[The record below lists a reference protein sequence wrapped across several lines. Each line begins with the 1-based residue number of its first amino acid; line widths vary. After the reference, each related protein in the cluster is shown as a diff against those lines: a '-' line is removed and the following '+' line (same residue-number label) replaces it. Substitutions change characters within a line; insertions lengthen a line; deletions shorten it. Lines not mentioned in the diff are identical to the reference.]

1 MSDVVNDLNQVANDI
16 GTTHP
21 CCGDVCIAAAVYVA
35 ELEQQLAELNSPV
48 QLSEWQKMERQL
60 AELREALHEIYGK
73 ACQAMSEDD
82 DLYLYGF
89 AKDARDIALEAATAL
104 LEGDS
109 DNG

>member
-35 ELEQQLAELNSPV
+35 ELEQQLAEL
-48 QLSEWQKMERQL
+48 
-60 AELREALHEIYGK
+60 REALHEIYGK

-82 DLYLYGF
+82 DLYLYRF
-89 AKDARDIALEAATAL
+89 AKDARDIALEAAMRQPPQETPDVR
-104 LEGDS
+104 ET
-109 DNG
+109 